1 MPTFGHQAAQF
12 LLGQTA
18 PPGLPA
24 GLAVM
29 NPYLAPVTR
38 ELVAAFYQKFYADE
52 RPRTFVVGINP
63 GRFGG
68 GSTGLSFTDPVRL
81 AQDCGVPN
89 LLKKSAELS
98 SQWVYTAIAA
108 YGGPAR
114 FFADFYLTAM
124 YPLALVRNGKNY
136 NYYDNPATTE
146 ALWPAIMA
154 SLRAQTAWGVRPV
167 AICFGKK
174 NEQFLRRANTEL
186 GAFTKVIT
194 LDHPRFIMQYR
205 RSQTEAY
212 LAQYLAAFA
221 EAMEG

>member
-1 MPTFGHQAAQF
+1 MPTFGQLATQF

-18 PPGLPA
+18 PPLPA

-29 NPYLAPVTR
+29 NPYLAPTTR

-52 RPRTFVVGINP
+52 RPRTFMVGINP

-81 AQDCGVPN
+81 AQDCGIVNP
-89 LLKKSAELS
+89 LKKSPELS

-124 YPLALVRNGKNY
+124 YPLALVKNGKNY
-136 NYYDNPATTE
+136 NYYDDEATVQ
-146 ALWPAIMA
+146 ALWPAILA
-154 SLRAQTAWGVRPV
+154 SLRAQISWGAGPV

-174 NEQFLRRANTEL
+174 NEQFLRRANHEL
-186 GAFTKVIT
+186 GGFAKIIT

-205 RSQTEAY
+205 RQQTEAY

-221 EAMEG
+221 EAKNG